1 MSGVAVVLLLLAVTL
16 APTTDASPLLSS
28 LFPKMEVAP
37 AIRGQDLKIG
47 DGDVVDRKVY
57 IYKCKICDMPRI
69 FVMDYGSFIF

>member
-1 MSGVAVVLLLLAVTL
+1 MFLAVVL
-16 APTTDASPLLSS
+16 APTDASPLLSS

-37 AIRGQDLKIG
+37 AIRGPDYKIG

>member
-1 MSGVAVVLLLLAVTL
+1 MSGVVVVLCLLVASL
-16 APTTDASPLLSS
+16 PGPSDASPLLSA

-37 AIRGQDLKIG
+37 PIRGEDIKIG

>member
-1 MSGVAVVLLLLAVTL
+1 MSGVAVVLMLLAVTL
-16 APTTDASPLLSS
+16 TPTEASPLLSS

-37 AIRGQDLKIG
+37 PIRGQDMKIG
-47 DGDVVDRKVY
+47 DGDVVDRKIY